1 MTDSDKW
8 LSTRFLYTRDARL
21 FAEIE
26 VVELDPSHYKFV
38 IHPTPLGAGESP
50 YMRQGP
56 LDSDHLPSA
65 FSDVSRV
72 YTRQLDC
79 LRAATRLVSSIG
91 PARFTTH

>member
-1 MTDSDKW
+1 MKNSDKW
-8 LSTRFLYTRDARL
+8 LSTRFLYKRDTRL

-26 VVELDPSHYKFV
+26 VIELDEIHYKFV

-50 YMRQGP
+50 YMQNGP

-65 FSDVSRV
+65 FADVNRI

-91 PARFTTH
+91 PARFTND